1 MRPSSPLTT
10 TLIQSTILNAISNV
24 LAQIID
30 QHKKHKTFSLNTTAL
45 IQFVTYAIIILPLNY
60 AWQRWLEIRYPGF
73 PSFRR
78 ITATNSS
85 STAATTST
93 PTISLPRLVSVPVL
107 GSGPVPGPG
116 LGLGLGSGSDS
127 DNGALAITI
136 DDGSGEIK
144 EKPVP
149 RSSSGSSSSGRKR
162 SGMYNFAMK
171 FLLDQ
176 TVGSVANIVLFIVL
190 INGLKGS
197 GGGRIYGLDFT
208 PIMIARLKYR
218 PLVSTLM
225 YTVVAPDRRVVF
237 GSACGVIWSVYL
249 SLYAAV

>member
-93 PTISLPRLVSVPVL
+93 PTITAKSKKSP
-107 GSGPVPGPG
+107 
-116 LGLGLGSGSDS
+116 
-127 DNGALAITI
+127 
-136 DDGSGEIK
+136 
-144 EKPVP
+144 
-149 RSSSGSSSSGRKR
+149 SSGRKR

-197 GGGRIYGLDFT
+197 GGGRIYGLVCEDFT